1 MLELLTQNCNLVAES
16 PNKQTAI
23 WKKPVAGANDYFIIT
38 EDACGDFLVAMLN
51 DRDFEREVLQIDGKG
66 IVELVIDGETTAAD
80 WAAQSLL
87 SVQG

>member
-1 MLELLTQNCNLVAES
+1 MLELFTQNCNLIAES
-16 PNKQTAI
+16 PNKQTTI
-23 WKKPVAGANDYFIIT
+23 WRRPVEGASDYFIIT

-80 WAAQSLL
+80 WASQSLITTE
-87 SVQG
+87 G